1 MWGWRHSNVCA
12 QELSYSSNG
21 RKETYRGS
29 GAFSMEE
36 LAICDIHMHFSVG
49 AFTQEV
55 IDVRTVCLQ
64 LKYVGIFTENSE
76 VECDMILWYGEL

>member
-1 MWGWRHSNVCA
+1 
-12 QELSYSSNG
+12 
-21 RKETYRGS
+21 
-29 GAFSMEE
+29 MEE